1 MYCLVLYFYF
11 QDRSRPYD
19 TFNLHS
25 LENSLMD
32 MIRTDHEP
40 LKGKHYPPSGP
51 PMSFADI
58 MWRNHFAGQEYSY
71 VHSLLGVLNKNQL
84 FNNCDFICCLF
95 LFAFV
100 CFCKALWNV
109 FKIDFFFFNLGSAT
123 YENHFDCFNHNV
135 WQKHVLD
142 T

>member
-1 MYCLVLYFYF
+1 
-11 QDRSRPYD
+11 
-19 TFNLHS
+19 
-25 LENSLMD
+25 MD

-84 FNNCDFICCLF
+84 FNNCDFVLF
-95 LFAFV
+95 WFV
-100 CFCKALWNV
+100 CFLFVFVCFRKALWNV
-109 FKIDFFFFNLGSAT
+109 FKVDFFKTWVQLPMIFKVDG
-123 YENHFDCFNHNV
+123 FNHNV
-135 WQKHVLD
+135 WQKHVLGS
-142 T
+142 